1 MVCGSCECH
10 GLGGS
15 GGPSRLVT
23 LVCLGSD
30 SLFLSGCSFF
40 NLLAFAKIVQP
51 GKHGNIYEA
60 AAATIST
67 VCTLVIDMMV
77 NNVIVSN
84 KCKNSSRSDAASF
97 HFGGG
102 PTSVNFF
109 NKFTQFASRAD
120 RFISVHLLCHNS
132 LYGTLACDV
141 IFLGCIVIFFH

>member
-1 MVCGSCECH
+1 M
-10 GLGGS
+10 
-15 GGPSRLVT
+15 
-23 LVCLGSD
+23 GSD

-109 NKFTQFASRAD
+109 SKFTQLASRAD